1 MVALKEWSL
10 TVKVDGVEVT
20 IGFVIGA
27 ALAYY
32 AVRHYVLSGGKAA

>member
-1 MVALKEWSL
+1 M
-10 TVKVDGVEVT
+10 VEVQELMKVGGMDIT

-32 AVRHYVLSGGKAA
+32 AARHYFLTGKGA

>member
-1 MVALKEWSL
+1 MVALEEWGM
-10 TVKVDGVEVT
+10 KVDGVEVT

-32 AVRHYVLSGGKAA
+32 AARHYFLTGKGA